1 MSKTLFQNI
10 SKIFPA
16 RKMTTS
22 SDTSQLVFKLEK
34 NIMILGR
41 KHPQA
46 QITYNRFYEDLLL
59 YCSKMSSSTAK
70 YHIETIVN
78 RNLVFIG
85 NVESTSKSGVIG
97 TFVENKNKL
106 AGIILESSELS
117 IDVDTGI
124 TSNIDQCFFAAYF
137 QLIRSAVVLEEK
149 SILKDSDL
157 HKLVC
162 KYLNL
167 LCLKFIG
174 SNVNLN
180 DKQKQFLEILT
191 SYFYFRFMLNKH
203 HEQAKELST
212 APFDKDIKSEVQ
224 FLMARLSKYEHMKD
238 IFKAFIDFNITNE
251 SPNLLIMKALS
262 KFKSFT
268 FYSFTTSL
276 DYLIALSI
284 VSKYPADF
292 CSSGIVNNS
301 LQDQI
306 EKKLETH
313 LKTISYDVNCLSH
326 L

>member
-1 MSKTLFQNI
+1 MNNSLFQNI
-10 SKIFPA
+10 TKIFPA
-16 RKMTTS
+16 RKITTS
-22 SDTSQLVFKLEK
+22 SDTAQVVFKLEK
-34 NIMILGR
+34 DIMLLGR
-41 KHPQA
+41 KHPTA
-46 QITYNRFYEDLLL
+46 QVIYKRFYEDLLL

-70 YHIETIVN
+70 YHIESILN

-85 NVESTSKSGVIG
+85 NVSSSSKSGVVG

-106 AGIILESSELS
+106 AGIILEASELG
-117 IDVDTGI
+117 IDVVTGI
-124 TSNIDQCFFAAYF
+124 TSNIDQCFFATYF
-137 QLIRSAVVLEEK
+137 QLIRSAVVLQEK
-149 SILKDSDL
+149 VIVKDSDL
-157 HKLVC
+157 HKNVC
-162 KYLNL
+162 RYLNL
-167 LCLKFIG
+167 LCIKFIG
-174 SNVNLN
+174 SNINLN
-180 DKQKQFLEILT
+180 DKQKQYLEILT
-191 SYFYFRFMLNKH
+191 TYFYFRFMLNKH

-212 APFDKDIKSEVQ
+212 APFSNEVKSEVQ
-224 FLMARLSKYEHMKD
+224 FLITRLSKYTHMKD

-292 CSSGIVNNS
+292 CSTSLVNNS

-306 EKKLETH
+306 EKSFEKY
-313 LKTISYDVNCLSH
+313 LKDIQYDVNCLSH